1 VAKDRLPVIGAV
13 PGLPMGDSWATPG
26 ARLDQPRFVP
36 RQPGL
41 FMFTALGSRGITWCA
56 LGAQVLASVVSGAP
70 VPLEAGLLDA
80 IDPAR
85 FVSRAFRQRAN
96 G

>member
-1 VAKDRLPVIGAV
+1 
-13 PGLPMGDSWATPG
+13 
-26 ARLDQPRFVP
+26 
-36 RQPGL
+36 
-41 FMFTALGSRGITWCA
+41 
-56 LGAQVLASVVSGAP
+56 

-85 FVSRAFRQRAN
+85 FVSRDVRRRV